1 MDIKVNAVVL
11 RAVDYNDNDKILTL
25 LTPELGKISAGIKG
39 VKKAGAKLKFAAQP
53 FCFGEYILTKRGERY
68 TVINCSECQNFYDL
82 SLDIKKYFA
91 ACAATEVS
99 AALTYEGD
107 ECAEIFYALLRTF
120 SQMSVGDECSALIK
134 FLVFA
139 MRKSGYGISVDDC
152 TECGSSLINAEKLRF
167 DMDAGAFTCYDCGS
181 GAGVSRVTYNVFRKL
196 DGKSYAED
204 FITVDGEKRAL
215 KLLREYS
222 AYKLNAEFTSLSE
235 YIRLI

>member
-1 MDIKVNAVVL
+1 M
-11 RAVDYNDNDKILTL
+11 
-25 LTPELGKISAGIKG
+25 
-39 VKKAGAKLKFAAQP
+39 
-53 FCFGEYILTKRGERY
+53 
-68 TVINCSECQNFYDL
+68 

-120 SQMSVGDECSALIK
+120 SQMSVEEECSALIK

-181 GAGVSRVTYNVFRKL
+181 GAGVSRVTYNVLRKL
-196 DGKSYAED
+196 DGKSYSED
-204 FITVDGEKRAL
+204 FITADGEKRAL

-222 AYKLNAEFTSLSE
+222 VYKLNAEFTSLSE